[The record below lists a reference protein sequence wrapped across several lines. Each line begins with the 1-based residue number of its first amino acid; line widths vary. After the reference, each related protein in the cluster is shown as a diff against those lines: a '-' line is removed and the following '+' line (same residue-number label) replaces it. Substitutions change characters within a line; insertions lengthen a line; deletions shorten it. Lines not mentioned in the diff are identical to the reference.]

1 MTDIS
6 GYSISRYEYQFSNV
20 PCKKERHKRA
30 ALYSVRQLV
39 IFEDI
44 SNNDI
49 WLSTPNEKAKII
61 NSSTTKPVPCVRIHN
76 VSKNTVICDMQ
87 TATVSQVETTSK
99 TLMKCL
105 PLVIPA
111 TVAPQKCNVT
121 EALKTDNASCDQV
134 LSFKSTEVCEPF
146 TARTSDYLDFSH
158 LECCATETT
167 METLESFGTVQPM
180 PTDMPFAEVGE
191 NGVLLDTR
199 SVYESSIAM
208 GLYMGPLD
216 NLLVSDSVKISSD
229 RTFDI
234 APTQLDHILTSVQTF
249 LQLRVLVFHGAEAL
263 PSLIF
268 TDVHPHTYSWSTTQ
282 SYLYWAEAQPLISVY
297 FQPIAIVLITCVL
310 RLILI
315 KTFAHTCVEGGGY
328 HHWA

>member
-1 MTDIS
+1 
-6 GYSISRYEYQFSNV
+6 
-20 PCKKERHKRA
+20 
-30 ALYSVRQLV
+30 
-39 IFEDI
+39 
-44 SNNDI
+44 
-49 WLSTPNEKAKII
+49 
-61 NSSTTKPVPCVRIHN
+61 
-76 VSKNTVICDMQ
+76 
-87 TATVSQVETTSK
+87 
-99 TLMKCL
+99 
-105 PLVIPA
+105 
-111 TVAPQKCNVT
+111 
-121 EALKTDNASCDQV
+121 
-134 LSFKSTEVCEPF
+134 
-146 TARTSDYLDFSH
+146 
-158 LECCATETT
+158 

-191 NGVLLDTR
+191 NGVLLDIR

-234 APTQLDHILTSVQTF
+234 APTQFDHILNSVPTF
-249 LQLRVLVFHGAEAL
+249 LSLHVSALHWAEAL

-268 TDVHPHTYSWSTTQ
+268 TDVRHHTYLWSTTQ
-282 SYLYWAEAQPLISVY
+282 SYLYWAETQPLISEF
-297 FQPIAIVLITCVL
+297 FQPVAMVLITCVL